1 MHYDEQSE
9 GKYIQFIFEKSFYM
23 LKCDIHNKYSVY
35 REIQGKN
42 MKLSFFNLNFD

>member
-9 GKYIQFIFEKSFYM
+9 GKYIQKKSLYM

-35 REIQGKN
+35 GEIQGKN
-42 MKLSFFNLNFD
+42 MKLSFYYLNYD